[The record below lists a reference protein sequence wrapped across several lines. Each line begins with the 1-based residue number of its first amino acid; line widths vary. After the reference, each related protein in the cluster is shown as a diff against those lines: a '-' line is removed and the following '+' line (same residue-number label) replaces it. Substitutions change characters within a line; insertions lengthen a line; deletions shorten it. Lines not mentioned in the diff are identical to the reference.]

1 MSGGSWDYKYRHV
14 QELGE
19 ALSEQPFGDESRYM
33 EGLGENAVEILLD
46 NDIDPQAEMARRTSF
61 GEILQGAAELARAI
75 EWFDSGDTG
84 SDALYEA
91 YRKFQRE
98 HGGLLMVP
106 LPDEE

>member
-1 MSGGSWDYKYRHV
+1 MSGGSRYRHV
-14 QELGE
+14 RELGDALVDHPFDELGE
-19 ALSEQPFGDESRYM
+19 DACER
-33 EGLGENAVEILLD
+33 LLD

-61 GEILQGAAELARAI
+61 GRILRDAAELARAI

-84 SDALYEA
+84 PDALYTA

-98 HGGLLMVP
+98 HGGLLMAP